1 MQTPGVTES
10 RKFRAVKSVGKK
22 GEGLPVECLARGTR
36 SRTPRQKRV
45 LLQYLPS
52 GPQHLQEGGPQRKPA
67 KAQHHQYHCERLDD
81 QVADWQAHD
90 FAPSRTSDSRTF
102 LYVKQFRGP
111 HAVHS
116 EGETVG
122 FFPLKKM
129 VKHKHRP
136 TSGRVVPSKYKIIFG
151 QMPI

>member
-1 MQTPGVTES
+1 MKNQNRPANPTVRCKAQASCES

-102 LYVKQFRGP
+102 LYVKQFSGP
-111 HAVHS
+111 CHKQFTTA
-116 EGETVG
+116 TVKQFTAQVKQCF
-122 FFPLKKM
+122 FFP
-129 VKHKHRP
+129 
-136 TSGRVVPSKYKIIFG
+136 
-151 QMPI
+151 